1 MIRSVSFDQ
10 FEILESIKTL
20 LEVEQFD
27 ADLSYGNGT
36 FYKNST
42 EPLHKF
48 DIDPQRDNV
57 TRASSTALPLADQS
71 ISTAVFDPPFLT
83 YIKAAREHDS
93 VMAKRYGGY
102 WTYDELA
109 THYIDTLKEAHRII
123 KPKGCLVFKCQDI
136 VHNHKLHPT
145 HINVTKWADGLFRL
159 KDLFIL
165 AAKSRMAV
173 PEQEGMKPKR
183 QKHARIF
190 HSYFML
196 LERLK

>member
-10 FEILESIKTL
+10 YEILDSIKTL
-20 LEVEQFD
+20 LEVDRFD

-36 FYKNST
+36 FYKNSI

-71 ISTAVFDPPFLT
+71 INTAVFDPPFLT
-83 YIKAAREHDS
+83 YIKAARDHDS

-109 THYIDTLKEAHRII
+109 AHYIDTIKEAHRII
-123 KPKGCLVFKCQDI
+123 KPKGALVFKCQDI

-165 AAKSRMAV
+165 AAKSRMAM
-173 PEQEGMKPKR
+173 PEQQGTKPRK

-196 LERLK
+196 LERER